1 MLFRYQIFIF
11 SPVNSLIDI
20 SEMDRS
26 FTCDIATGEM
36 KLRYQFFCS
45 EYTRTISSSSPE
57 TFSVLI
63 LYDIEEANLVDG
75 LKILLRS
82 TIAIIILLFLC

>member
-36 KLRYQFFCS
+36 KLRYQSS